1 MSDYYDRLEQQ
12 LMHATARRSPR
23 AGLRITRRRG
33 PRDWIALASALAVA
47 AGVAAIFVGL
57 RPSARRVEHPPAQR
71 PLTIVRND
79 PYRALPPLA
88 GEFSCATEL
97 VPPQVD
103 RPGGSI
109 PYDCYV
115 THVSGRPSR
124 VRGAGARGTV
134 TINVGEPAGLGFS
147 IDVSGLRR
155 SPPGGDY
162 AVWLLPADQNAA
174 GVYGLIRGRR
184 PKLIGIVTPPVGA
197 TGRLRAQGTVPTL
210 LGRQAT
216 GNYLFVVTQQ
226 GHPSSASLGR
236 IVLEGWLSF

>member
-12 LMHATARRSPR
+12 LMKATARRLPGAGPRIALRPR
-23 AGLRITRRRG
+23 A
-33 PRDWIALASALAVA
+33 RDWFALASALAVA
-47 AGVAAIFVGL
+47 AGVAAIFVDL
-57 RPSARRVEHPPAQR
+57 RPSARRVERLPAQQQ
-71 PLTIVRND
+71 LAIVRND
-79 PYRALPPLA
+79 PNRTLPPLA

-97 VPPQVD
+97 VPPQLA
-103 RPGGSI
+103 RPGGST

-124 VRGAGARGTV
+124 VQGPGASGTV
-134 TINVGEPAGLGFS
+134 TVNVGEPGGLGFS
-147 IDVSGLRR
+147 IDVAGLPR

-162 AVWLLPADQNAA
+162 AVWLLPADENAA

-197 TGRLRAQGTVPTL
+197 TGRLRARGSIPTL
-210 LGRQAT
+210 SERQAT
-216 GNYLFVVTQQ
+216 GNYLFVVTRQA
-226 GHPSSASLGR
+226 HPSSASLGR